1 MLCLIDW
8 KNLVIS
14 RLRQYNFSNASTV
27 YYKVRQNKGWVPLQN
42 TPPLGQRWMQ
52 KLSADPQPLL
62 PPHATIFCPSRLCR
76 AAELH
81 WSPKWS
87 HVKTDISKYT
97 LKMAAPEDAAISL
110 HASSLLGMAPQPGQ
124 RTRTRVVPTEQ
135 TACTWA
141 VSHLPKAHQTSVEMA
156 PIFPTDP
163 LSFVQPCLFCTLERN
178 QPLQGFSWTKII
190 ILFLLSV
197 LFCCTGFQVDYHERE
212 VCYECQYL
220 TGMR

>member
-52 KLSADPQPLL
+52 KLTADPQPLL
-62 PPHATIFCPSRLCR
+62 PPHATICCPSRLCR

-81 WSPKWS
+81 RSPEWS

-97 LKMAAPEDAAISL
+97 LKMAAPEDAAIPL
-110 HASSLLGMAPQPGQ
+110 RARSLLGTAPQPGQ
-124 RTRTRVVPTEQ
+124 GTRTRGWCQPSRLHAPGQFHTCQKPTK
-135 TACTWA
+135 
-141 VSHLPKAHQTSVEMA
+141 HLWRWPPSSQLT
-156 PIFPTDP
+156 PFP
-163 LSFVQPCLFCTLERN
+163 LSSPVSFVPGAQSAPSR
-178 QPLQGFSWTKII
+178 I
-190 ILFLLSV
+190 
-197 LFCCTGFQVDYHERE
+197 
-212 VCYECQYL
+212 
-220 TGMR
+220 